1 MTAQRCLFPAVLL
14 LLFASPVAAQRRPPP
29 TAEAAFAEFE
39 TASRA
44 ALTVLNDRAR
54 ATRLAPVEREALL
67 AASAELAVALGE
79 KFLAD
84 HPGYPGRWS
93 VVATMLRTRR
103 EFHGEGAAPR
113 RAAWLARRAELR
125 GGLLAATD
133 VPEGTTVSVL
143 ELEVLGAIGGRW
155 AQPGEPAD
163 LVRAAAFADMLGA
176 RFPASDRRKFA
187 EGGLLEALTPVDPK
201 AAEVRLRRLA
211 SGGDVN
217 PALTQLA
224 EGRLRVLALRETPLE
239 LKFTAL
245 DGSEVDLAK
254 LRGKVVLIDFWATWC
269 VPCMQ
274 EMPTVIAAY
283 EKFHSRGFEVIGISF
298 DRAPGST
305 PRAMDKSP
313 EQLKQFLVEQRMPW
327 PQHYDGRYWDNE
339 LGRRFAIRSLPST
352 FLLGRDGRL
361 VTTETHGDKLA
372 AEIERQL
379 GL

>member
-1 MTAQRCLFPAVLL
+1 MTARRCLFPAVLL
-14 LLFASPVAAQRRPPP
+14 LLFASPVAAQRPPPP

-54 ATRLAPVEREALL
+54 ATQLAPVEREALL

-84 HPGYPGRWS
+84 HPAYPGRWS

-113 RAAWLARRAELR
+113 RAAWLARRAGLR
-125 GGLLAATD
+125 EGLLAATD
-133 VPEGTTVSVL
+133 VPEGTTLSVL
-143 ELEVLGAIGGRW
+143 ELEVLGATGGRW

-163 LVRAAAFADMLGA
+163 LARAAAFADMLGE
-176 RFPASDRRKFA
+176 RFPASDRRAFA
-187 EGGLLEALTPVDPK
+187 EGPLLEALTPVDPN

-211 SGGDVN
+211 AGGDVN

-245 DGSEVDLAK
+245 DGREVDFAK

-269 VPCMQ
+269 VPCME

-298 DRAPGST
+298 DRAPGAT
-305 PRAMDKSP
+305 PRAMEKSP

-361 VTTETHGDKLA
+361 VTTDTHGDKLA
-372 AEIERQL
+372 AEIERLL
-379 GL
+379 GP